1 MNVQA
6 PWTDSFSRSIAII
19 AYPPFLDDF
28 PFFTEQRPKDSAF
41 RFGQMNGLA
50 DFIKKASTNF
60 KIGFI
65 DGDQSD
71 F

>member
-1 MNVQA
+1 MDVKT
-6 PWTDSFSRSIAII
+6 PWANSFSRSIAII
-19 AYPPFLDDF
+19 AYPPLLDDF
-28 PFFTEQRPKDSAF
+28 PFFPEQRPKDAAF
-41 RFGQMNGLA
+41 RFGQMDGLT

-65 DGDQSD
+65 DGNQTG